1 MHAVSR
7 VLVLAGWTHILKS
20 KFTNN
25 LQIVEMYTYTPFTS
39 CTVCHTLKLYP
50 WFTKNLC
57 RFVEKCISSV
67 S

>member
-7 VLVLAGWTHILKS
+7 VLVLAGLTSSIPSLLTTCRREDVH
-20 KFTNN
+20 
-25 LQIVEMYTYTPFTS
+25 TYTHTALVVQ
-39 CTVCHTLKLYP
+39 CIHTLKLYP